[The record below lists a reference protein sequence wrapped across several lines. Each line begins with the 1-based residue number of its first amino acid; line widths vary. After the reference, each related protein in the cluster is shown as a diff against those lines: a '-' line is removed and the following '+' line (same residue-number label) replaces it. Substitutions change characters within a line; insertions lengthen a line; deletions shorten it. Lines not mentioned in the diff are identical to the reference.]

1 MVITKEQ
8 LQFIY
13 PNCPQ
18 PRLDIYLPILQN
30 CLDKYSIDTLPR
42 IRMFLAQVGHE
53 SAELR
58 YTEELASGIAYEG
71 RKDLGNTQPGDG
83 VRYKGRGLIQITGRS
98 NYALCGL
105 SLDLPLL
112 DQPDLLA
119 KYSPSVESA
128 CWYWNNNNLNSYCDK
143 GDFIGLTKRING
155 GTNGLASRQAYLDR
169 ATKVIV

>member
-1 MVITKEQ
+1 MQITKEQ

-13 PNCPQ
+13 QHCPQ
-18 PRLDIYLPILQN
+18 FRLDIYLPLLQS

-58 YTEELASGIAYEG
+58 YTEELASGNAYEG
-71 RKDLGNTQPGDG
+71 RKDLGNIQPGDG

-105 SLDLPLL
+105 ALDLPLL
-112 DQPDLLA
+112 DQPQLLGQYEA
-119 KYSPSVESA
+119 ATISA
-128 CWYWNNNNLNSYCDK
+128 GWFWDNNNLNSYCDK
-143 GDFIGLTKRING
+143 DNFIGLTKRING
-155 GTNGLASRQAYLDR
+155 GTNGLANRQELYSRSQQ
-169 ATKVIV
+169 VIV

>member
-1 MVITKEQ
+1 MITKEQ

-18 PRLDIYLPILQN
+18 PRLDVYLPLLQK
-30 CLDKYSIDTLPR
+30 CLDRYQIDTLPR
-42 IRMFLAQVGHE
+42 IHMFLAQVGHE

-58 YTEELASGIAYEG
+58 YTEELASGIAYEN
-71 RKDLGNTQPGDG
+71 RHDLGNTQPGDG
-83 VRYKGRGLIQITGRS
+83 VRYKGRGLIQLTGKS

-105 SLDLPLL
+105 ALDLPLL
-112 DQPDLLA
+112 DQPQLLSQYEA
-119 KYSPSVESA
+119 ATLSA
-128 CWYWNNNNLNSYCDK
+128 GWFWDNNNLNSYCDK

-169 ATKVIV
+169 ATKVMI

>member
-1 MVITKEQ
+1 MTLTKEQ

-13 PNCPQ
+13 CHCPQ
-18 PRLDIYLPILQN
+18 PTLDRYLPWIQK
-30 CLDKYSIDTLPR
+30 CLDTYSVDTLPR

-58 YTEELASGIAYEG
+58 YSEELASGNAYEG

-105 SLDLPLL
+105 ALDLPLL
-112 DQPDLLA
+112 DQPQLLGQYEA
-119 KYSPSVESA
+119 ATISA
-128 CWYWNNNNLNSYCDK
+128 GWFWDNNNLNSYCDK
-143 GDFIGLTKRING
+143 DNFIGLTKRING
-155 GTNGLASRQAYLDR
+155 GTNGLANRQELYSRSQQ
-169 ATKVIV
+169 VIV